1 MAEAKTK
8 IIVVGPVKCGK
19 SRLVNQIAGL
29 ESEPNLEAY
38 VPTAGVRILEFDREI
53 AHSTKRGGSR
63 SVNLAVEL
71 WDCSGDQQYEA
82 CWPAILSGV
91 VGVLLVFN
99 PENPS
104 GERDVVKWYSA
115 FIAKLK
121 LSDAQ
126 VLVLAHHMDTES
138 FNPAT
143 SRKRVFFFMHP
154 ILSLSSLILIKR
166 LTPLGQRST
175 SYPTSI
181 PDDLK
186 KKMPLAFKSNCLQIS
201 SRVRLALIL
210 ALPPILP
217 FCLSPISTPSHP
229 PLHNFK
235 IVQQPRVF
243 PNLKSSI
250 QR

>member
-143 SRKRVFFFMHP
+143 SPKG
-154 ILSLSSLILIKR
+154 LSK
-166 LTPLGQRST
+166 
-175 SYPTSI
+175 
-181 PDDLK
+181 
-186 KKMPLAFKSNCLQIS
+186 
-201 SRVRLALIL
+201 
-210 ALPPILP
+210 
-217 FCLSPISTPSHP
+217 
-229 PLHNFK
+229 FK
-235 IVQQPRVF
+235 IVDTTLDTEGAMQEVKGVVNDFLTRVGAVALAKHESEF
-243 PNLKSSI
+243 DAL
-250 QR
+250 